1 MNIAEIMNEK
11 MIKLQLDSKDKISV
25 IRELAELLYEND
37 KLYDKEKYI
46 EAVLKREEEFST
58 GVGMGIAIP
67 HGKSSAVKEPSIA
80 FGRSKEGIEYGSL
93 DGLPA
98 QLFFIIAVP
107 ENSNDEHLRLL
118 GQISRKLMHREVR
131 EKLLNAE
138 TFNEII
144 EALK

>member
-1 MNIAEIMNEK
+1 MSIAEIMNDK
-11 MIKLQLDSKDKISV
+11 MIKLQLESKDKISV

-67 HGKSSAVKEPSIA
+67 HGKSSAVKEPALA
-80 FGRSKEGIEYGSL
+80 FGRSIEGIDYGAL
-93 DGLPA
+93 DGKPSNF
-98 QLFFIIAVP
+98 FFIIAVP

-118 GQISRKLMHREVR
+118 SQISRKLMHNEVR
-131 EKLLNAE
+131 EKLLKANTPSE
-138 TFNEII
+138 VI

>member
-11 MIKLQLDSKDKISV
+11 MVKLQLESKDKVSV
-25 IRELAELLYEND
+25 IRELAELLNENG

-46 EAVLKREEEFST
+46 EAVLKREEEYST

-80 FGRSKEGIEYGSL
+80 FGRSIEGIDYGSL

-118 GQISRKLMHREVR
+118 GQISRKLMHRETR